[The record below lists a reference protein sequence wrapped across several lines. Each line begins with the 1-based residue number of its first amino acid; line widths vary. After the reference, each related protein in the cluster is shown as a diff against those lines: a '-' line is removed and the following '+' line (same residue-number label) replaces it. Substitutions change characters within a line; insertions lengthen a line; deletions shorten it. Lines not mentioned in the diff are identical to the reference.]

1 MIIQT
6 FSERS
11 KGEKSF
17 TYIYCVGG
25 SSVPEWVC
33 QRGSAGA
40 QYTFCFR
47 EQLFLPGRGQPF
59 SPLSRSWKLPK
70 ATVGHSAGDYWKNT
84 MAADTS
90 SSSRGVKARAKNEK

>member
-1 MIIQT
+1 MTGFCMFRMTAMIIQT

-17 TYIYCVGG
+17 TYIYCIGG

-59 SPLSRSWKLPK
+59 SPLLQGRETAIDSF
-70 ATVGHSAGDYWKNT
+70 SADRY
-84 MAADTS
+84 
-90 SSSRGVKARAKNEK
+90 